1 MRIISRKLCRFLL
14 MFLTGFTSINVL
26 LLFPLLITFLFMHGF
41 LMFIIRA
48 SWPFLVELIDLATCV
63 IFFLTHITLLRWL
76 TFLLGSL
83 TVALS
88 ILLFWTYFFLLRL
101 VFVLQWLSLYWEIL
115 IIFLSQFSRTFLQ
128 TRNGMCCFIT

>member
-63 IFFLTHITLLRWL
+63 IFFLSHITLLRWL

-128 TRNGMCCFIT
+128 TRNEMCCFIT